1 MNLPDKFFRD
11 GKVTTASKDHSIHR
25 SYQHF
30 ISFYAQKDSL
40 TEHDIVI
47 GAFFTYG
54 WMPTML
60 DLRGD
65 LTSTI
70 EILNRVKADGIRPTT
85 KEIKS
90 IASHIN
96 GSVVGTSKLMHFIR
110 PDVHA
115 IWDSRVYRYLH
126 QKRPYI
132 YRLEAPDVYAAY
144 LDLIGRLAQD
154 ARFPGLKENLES
166 QIGYEVSDT
175 RIAEYVMYH
184 HGADRTGEQV
194 ETQQPP
200 LAALSATSPVV

>member
-1 MNLPDKFFRD
+1 MNLAGKFFRD
-11 GKVTTASKDHSIHR
+11 GETTIASRDYSIHR
-25 SYQHF
+25 SYRHF
-30 ISFYAQKDSL
+30 ISFYATKNVL

-90 IASHIN
+90 IAANIN
-96 GSVVGTSKLMHFIR
+96 GSVVGASKLMHFIR

-132 YRLEAPDVYAAY
+132 YRLEAPDIYAGY
-144 LDLIGRLAQD
+144 LDQISRLAQD
-154 ARFPGLKENLES
+154 SRFPSVKKSLES
-166 QIGYEVSDT
+166 QIGYEVSDN
-175 RIAEYVMYH
+175 RVAEYVMYH
-184 HGADRTGEQV
+184 HGADTTGERD
-194 ETQQPP
+194 
-200 LAALSATSPVV
+200 AAPNP

>member
-1 MNLPDKFFRD
+1 MRFTFAKKMNLADKFFRD
-11 GKVTTASKDHSIHR
+11 GEAITASKDHSIHR

-65 LTSTI
+65 LRSTI

-90 IASHIN
+90 IAANIN

-132 YRLEAPDVYAAY
+132 YRLEAPDIYAGY
-144 LDLIGRLAQD
+144 LDLIVRLSQD
-154 ARFPGLKENLES
+154 TRFPSLKKNLET
-166 QIGYEVSDT
+166 QIGYEVSDN
-175 RIAEYVMYH
+175 RVAEYVMYH
-184 HGADRTGEQV
+184 HGADTTGEQGADGN
-194 ETQQPP
+194 PH
-200 LAALSATSPVV
+200 